1 MEDLD
6 RAFTFP
12 FHQREWGLKMFI
24 GSLFLLL
31 CVVGLGIPVIAGY
44 TIRVCQRFMKNEEE
58 LLPDWSDVSVMFI
71 TGVKYIVVTLVY
83 QLPMFLL
90 TLPLLL
96 FAAFGAALQPSD
108 SATVLFG
115 ASLAGFLLLAI
126 PYELLYT
133 LLSPVIT
140 YRFAL
145 NEKITDGLAVVTV
158 FREFRRQWGNVTLS
172 AFLIVVVSIF
182 SLLGIILFFFGIL
195 VTIFYSYLVSAA
207 LSGMLYRTLHASA
220 GRNQ

>member
-12 FHQREWGLKMFI
+12 FQQREWGLKLFV

-31 CVVGLGIPVIAGY
+31 CAVGLGIPVIAGY
-44 TIRVCQRFMKNEEE
+44 TIRVCQRFMKNDPE
-58 LLPDWSDVSVMFI
+58 LLPDWSDVSLMFI

-83 QLPMFLL
+83 QLPVLLL
-90 TLPLLL
+90 TLPLFF
-96 FAAFGAALQPSD
+96 FAALGAALGPSS

-115 ASLAGFLLLAI
+115 VSLAGFLLFSI
-126 PYELLYT
+126 PYEVLYI
-133 LLSPVIT
+133 LLSPVFT

-145 NEKITDGLAVVTV
+145 NEKISDGLAIVTV